1 MEREY
6 TIACHL
12 LGALG
17 AGSLIVHPLVTARE
31 DATLKPGNC
40 FLTSPLREGP
50 RCPFRKSCASIFW
63 ARQRVKSWA
72 CSPHVVLTLLHDKDL
87 DHARASCMPGIP
99 GS

>member
-1 MEREY
+1 LPIPKDAQGKPAIHY
-6 TIACHL
+6 TTVYKVFARWSDD
-12 LGALG
+12 
-17 AGSLIVHPLVTARE
+17 GSLEQAFIA
-31 DATLKPGNC
+31 
-40 FLTSPLREGP
+40 

>member
-1 MEREY
+1 MTRQHREQLLSRIVERNRALQPIE
-6 TIACHL
+6 AL
-12 LGALG
+12 LDGF
-17 AGSLIVHPLVTARE
+17 
-31 DATLKPGNC
+31 TL
-40 FLTSPLREGP
+40 SPLDRLNPLNNLGLA